1 MDRTDDIKKERFAA
15 KRKDIQID
23 PKWQW
28 QVETANLMKDFASE
42 REREG

>member
-23 PKWQW
+23 PKMA
-28 QVETANLMKDFASE
+28 VAS
-42 REREG
+42 